1 MRPEPAAAGSEARGR
16 MTHVVFSPCIGTK
29 DTACVLVCPVDCFFD
44 IGDMLVIS
52 PDECIDCGACVD
64 ECPVDAI
71 LPEEEISTSEAPF
84 IARNRDWFETHTT
97 SEIEAARMTAARAKP
112 SDS

>member
-1 MRPEPAAAGSEARGR
+1 

-29 DTACVLVCPVDCFFD
+29 DTSCVQVCPVDCFFD
-44 IGDMLVIS
+44 AGEMLVIN

-71 LPEEEISTSEAPF
+71 LPEDEVSGTPEEPSVEKNRAWFEGRSTADVE
-84 IARNRDWFETHTT
+84 IARMSASR
-97 SEIEAARMTAARAKP
+97 
-112 SDS
+112 

>member
-1 MRPEPAAAGSEARGR
+1 

-71 LPEEEISTSEAPF
+71 LPEDELSAAETPF
-84 IARNRDWFETHTT
+84 IARNRDWFDTHST
-97 SEIEAARMTAARAKP
+97 SEIEAARMTAARVKP
-112 SDS
+112 RDS

>member
-1 MRPEPAAAGSEARGR
+1 

-29 DTACVLVCPVDCFFD
+29 DTACVQVCPVDCFFD
-44 IGDMLVIS
+44 IGEMLLIH

-71 LPEEEISTSEAPF
+71 LPAEEIEGTPEAPF
-84 IARNRDWFETHTT
+84 IARNADWFQSHSTA
-97 SEIEAARMTAARAKP
+97 EIEAARLTSAK
-112 SDS
+112 

>member
-1 MRPEPAAAGSEARGR
+1 

-29 DTACVLVCPVDCFFD
+29 DTACVQVCPVDCFFD
-44 IGDMLVIS
+44 IGDMLVIG

-71 LPEEEISTSEAPF
+71 LPEDDLVGGPEEPF
-84 IARNRDWFETHTT
+84 IARNRDWFEDRSTAD
-97 SEIEAARMTAARAKP
+97 IEAARLTAGG
-112 SDS
+112 